1 MLIASALL
9 LLIKMNTNKKRL
21 KQHKT
26 YKEPAF
32 MDLFIDYAI
41 FISCCLLPDDVNVDA
56 DDRNHAEIF
65 FSLDMYLCT
74 MMMMMDKQHF

>member
-1 MLIASALL
+1 
-9 LLIKMNTNKKRL
+9 
-21 KQHKT
+21 
-26 YKEPAF
+26 